1 MPFKSDA
8 QRKMMFAKAEKDPL
22 MAGVAAEMAAKTPK
36 GKKLP
41 EHAPKAPKLPKGKKS
56 KY

>member
-1 MPFKSDA
+1 
-8 QRKMMFAKAEKDPL
+8 MFAKGEKDPL
-22 MAGVAAEMAAKTPK
+22 MKGVAEEMAAKTPK

-41 EHAPKAPKLPKGKKS
+41 EHVKPKGKTPKAKVT